1 MSYIF
6 QKRKAWVYYMNN
18 RSRPQNKIACPKAPS
33 WQPGTYKMELLK
45 RQTSFLRNSPKCS
58 HTTFFLDLHAG
69 YRFQSS
75 VAIIS
80 IVIVNHMIVGVRII
94 EPQAEH
100 VQPKTLQPAPCL
112 QPLSLGNVLWVRE
125 PFKLVKVKVL
135 VTQPCLTLCNP
146 MDNSSPSSSLPEILQ
161 ARILEWVAIPFS
173 RGIFSIQG
181 SNPGLP
187 QCRWILYHLS
197 HQGSSKLD
205 SQKTLSIILQKC
217 LLNLL
222 FPTYSSIQAVRPSLT
237 SKSPNNLQV
246 LPTVLI
252 PFVSGLFLLRNT

>member
-18 RSRPQNKIACPKAPS
+18 RSRPQNEIACPKASS

-94 EPQAEH
+94 EL
-100 VQPKTLQPAPCL
+100 K
-112 QPLSLGNVLWVRE
+112 LSMSNVRLYNLHLAFNPFLWAMYCE
-125 PFKLVKVKVL
+125 YESL
-135 VTQPCLTLCNP
+135 
-146 MDNSSPSSSLPEILQ
+146 SSWL
-161 ARILEWVAIPFS
+161 
-173 RGIFSIQG
+173 
-181 SNPGLP
+181 
-187 QCRWILYHLS
+187 
-197 HQGSSKLD
+197 K
-205 SQKTLSIILQKC
+205 
-217 LLNLL
+217 
-222 FPTYSSIQAVRPSLT
+222 
-237 SKSPNNLQV
+237 
-246 LPTVLI
+246 
-252 PFVSGLFLLRNT
+252 